1 MPKRLDITEAAPPAI
16 PSLRVYKFP
25 EAQEAMVGPEL
36 TVYLARQ
43 ITGLSF
49 AEVEAAYEDLKSRV
63 SALGFKVLQAMTGKK
78 DLAGHQNLSACGI
91 GRPLST
97 DHAIAQRDRWM
108 VRQSDLVLMDLR
120 GTTRIS
126 IGCCMELAWAFEMG
140 KHNIVV
146 LEPDNLHHHA
156 FIHDCAHVIYETLED
171 ALNYL
176 GKLARQE
183 I

>member
-1 MPKRLDITEAAPPAI
+1 
-16 PSLRVYKFP
+16 
-25 EAQEAMVGPEL
+25 
-36 TVYLARQ
+36 
-43 ITGLSF
+43 
-49 AEVEAAYEDLKSRV
+49 
-63 SALGFKVLQAMTGKK
+63 
-78 DLAGHQNLSACGI
+78 
-91 GRPLST
+91 
-97 DHAIAQRDRWM
+97 
-108 VRQSDLVLMDLR
+108 
-120 GTTRIS
+120 
-126 IGCCMELAWAFEMG
+126 MG